1 MQNAFEDIEICSFP
15 KKREAAFE
23 ESSLVSAPPPYDAL
37 TPSCVPPTSKWNGSC
52 YHIWMAHA
60 GSKKTPSLVKITTP
74 DMTPLC
80 TVRGF
85 GAPSMRNNNAGDG
98 HEEVLANISS
108 NFDNL
113 KCDPDIDIGVA
124 ADQVSPSG
132 FIVNLKRDKGTFT
145 RSHRMTLSD
154 GKTYRLTGK
163 HSNCL
168 LMCWGN
174 LKVVEEYSKTKVAK
188 FKVEWLMSVH
198 KVGVVTFTREV
209 EETLLREILFA
220 VVGVAGREYA
230 EVAPK

>member
-1 MQNAFEDIEICSFP
+1 MN
-15 KKREAAFE
+15 
-23 ESSLVSAPPPYDAL
+23 
-37 TPSCVPPTSKWNGSC
+37 
-52 YHIWMAHA
+52 
-60 GSKKTPSLVKITTP
+60 
-74 DMTPLC
+74 PLC

-85 GAPSMRNNNAGDG
+85 GAPSMRINNASDG
-98 HEEVLANISS
+98 HEEVLAHISNRS
-108 NFDNL
+108 HNP
-113 KCDPDIDIGVA
+113 KCDPDIDIRVA

-163 HSNCL
+163 HSDCL

-174 LKVVEEYSKTKVAK
+174 LKVVDECSKTKVAK

-198 KVGVVTFTREV
+198 KIGVVTFIREV

-220 VVGVAGREYA
+220 VVGVASREYA
-230 EVAPK
+230 VAMASMSASVPAGCA